1 VASQC
6 PLGILYG
13 GAVMNNPDREFLR
26 TRKRLLICSIERN
39 RRIIGMER
47 EVQRLK
53 AELAEV
59 DRKLDAFK
67 IENEWKMA

>member
-1 VASQC
+1 
-6 PLGILYG
+6 
-13 GAVMNNPDREFLR
+13 MNPDRELLR
-26 TRKRLLICSIERN
+26 TRKRLLICAIERN

-53 AELAEV
+53 SELAEV

-67 IENEWKMA
+67 IENERKMA